1 MIISDDIQSVNNKFF
16 GGDHPMSN
24 QDIRRTAA
32 GAGVKLWQ
40 IADALGIADCSFSRK
55 LRKELHTGTIPGGEL
70 MADKLEPL
78 AVRPSEAA
86 RLVDVSRTTFY
97 RWMHRA
103 DFPVIRLGGC
113 TRIPVDGLREWIA
126 KQSEVSTV

>member
-1 MIISDDIQSVNNKFF
+1 
-16 GGDHPMSN
+16 MS
-24 QDIRRTAA
+24 
-32 GAGVKLWQ
+32 
-40 IADALGIADCSFSRK
+40 
-55 LRKELHTGTIPGGEL
+55 
-70 MADKLEPL
+70 DKLEPL

>member
-1 MIISDDIQSVNNKFF
+1 
-16 GGDHPMSN
+16 
-24 QDIRRTAA
+24 
-32 GAGVKLWQ
+32 
-40 IADALGIADCSFSRK
+40 
-55 LRKELHTGTIPGGEL
+55 

-86 RLVDVSRTTFY
+86 RLVDVSRTTLY

>member
-1 MIISDDIQSVNNKFF
+1 
-16 GGDHPMSN
+16 
-24 QDIRRTAA
+24 
-32 GAGVKLWQ
+32 
-40 IADALGIADCSFSRK
+40 
-55 LRKELHTGTIPGGEL
+55 

-86 RLVDVSRTTFY
+86 LLVDVSRTTLY

-103 DFPVIRLGGC
+103 DFPVIHLGGC

-126 KQSEVSTV
+126 KQAEVSAV